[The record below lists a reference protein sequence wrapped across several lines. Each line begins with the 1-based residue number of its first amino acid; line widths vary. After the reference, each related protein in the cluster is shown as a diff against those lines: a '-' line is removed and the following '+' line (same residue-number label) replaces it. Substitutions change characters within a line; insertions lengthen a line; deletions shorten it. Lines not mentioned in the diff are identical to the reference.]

1 MKAKWSYAR
10 TRARP
15 CPEGVHTNAP
25 SHEPGI
31 LAVNWLPI
39 STTERALGAGSELLQ
54 CRGNRGRR
62 CIAWEGME
70 PFTYDDYSDFDA
82 DELDF
87 DPPLRRS
94 TTSATRRP
102 ARPLSPFEL
111 GVDEGEMEK
120 IRSRARQATAD
131 FLDSCDAMRQKAK
144 IKDQDAL
151 NKFNAAMDLP
161 PSAPRRASISSSRR
175 SSLGLIPTASR
186 SLREGSHGS
195 DLVVTSHASSVRSGP
210 AGARPPPPPTMSTRE
225 GSRGS
230 EVDADSSATPPVGP
244 GLRSLRVR
252 HRSPGLPPP
261 TPNVMDEINAL
272 EAFARDTRPLHE
284 KLPRGPVVRS
294 RFVRSMTPGAKFLT
308 SPRMSPARSGSLA
321 PRMTT
326 ETVVSTDAD
335 PRERISTR
343 RKIRDVESRLDKI
356 LDYELPY
363 ASGFKE
369 MRNALRD
376 INDKMARH
384 RLMIDRY
391 SGLQMNEDNEPVADR
406 VAAKVDELIPRVP
419 ALSGVQNPFKPRT
432 YEVTGEFDPRL
443 IPGYVTGICVTQNE
457 GTQELRGRIRNLL
470 CRTRETSRK
479 DAANPHL
486 KAFPTKQ
493 RTAAVAE

>member
-195 DLVVTSHASSVRSGP
+195 DLVVT
-210 AGARPPPPPTMSTRE
+210 
-225 GSRGS
+225 
-230 EVDADSSATPPVGP
+230 ATPPVGP

>member
-151 NKFNAAMDLP
+151 NKFNAAMQ
-161 PSAPRRASISSSRR
+161 
-175 SSLGLIPTASR
+175 
-186 SLREGSHGS
+186 
-195 DLVVTSHASSVRSGP
+195 SHASSVRSGP

-230 EVDADSSATPPVGP
+230 EVDADSSVSPPPHTRSMQTHASLHLSPAFLVQALKDTFIMAVVILLKATPPVGP

-272 EAFARDTRPLHE
+272 EAFARDTR
-284 KLPRGPVVRS
+284 
-294 RFVRSMTPGAKFLT
+294 
-308 SPRMSPARSGSLA
+308 
-321 PRMTT
+321 
-326 ETVVSTDAD
+326 VVSTDAD

>member
-151 NKFNAAMDLP
+151 NKFNAAMQ
-161 PSAPRRASISSSRR
+161 
-175 SSLGLIPTASR
+175 
-186 SLREGSHGS
+186 
-195 DLVVTSHASSVRSGP
+195 SHASSVRSGP